1 MDEVY
6 LLSHHQAPAELY
18 DKLIAWRASYNYEF
32 IKSLENVIIKDYSSI
47 NKKLSKQENELRK
60 QYINW
65 LAVGLEGDKFKTL
78 DNVRLNLARRQQRQ
92 AQNDDDENES
102 YHDKHHMDMLTHRGI
117 L

>member
-6 LLSHHQAPAELY
+6 LLSHQQAPAELY

-60 QYINW
+60 QYISW
-65 LAVGLEGDKFKTL
+65 LAIGLEGDKFKAL
-78 DNVRLNLARRQQRQ
+78 DNVRLKSIRSDN
-92 AQNDDDENES
+92 NVEEGEEEEVN
-102 YHDKHHMDMLTHRGI
+102 DMLVHGGV